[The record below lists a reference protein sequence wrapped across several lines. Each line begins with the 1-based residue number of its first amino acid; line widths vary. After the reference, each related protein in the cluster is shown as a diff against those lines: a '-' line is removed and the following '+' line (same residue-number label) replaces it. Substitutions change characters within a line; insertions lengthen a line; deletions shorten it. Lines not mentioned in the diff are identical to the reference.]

1 MNQSNDITATK
12 EDLFKVIEQI
22 EENAIYV
29 EDIQQIANFI
39 YHTKEKFE
47 NVLETLKRNNKAF
60 EQNVFA
66 EQEPLP
72 I

>member
-1 MNQSNDITATK
+1 MNRDNDITATK
-12 EDLFKVIEQI
+12 EELFKVIEEI

-29 EDIQQIANFI
+29 EDIKEIANFI
-39 YHTKEKFE
+39 WNTKAKFE
-47 NVLETLKRNNKAF
+47 NILETLKRNNEAF
-60 EQNVFA
+60 KQNVFA

>member
-1 MNQSNDITATK
+1 MNQGNDITATK

-39 YHTKEKFE
+39 YRTKEKFE
-47 NVLETLKRNNKAF
+47 NVLETLKRNNKSF

>member
-1 MNQSNDITATK
+1 MNRDNDITATK

-29 EDIQQIANFI
+29 EDIVQIANFI
-39 YHTKEKFE
+39 WHTKAKFE
-47 NVLETLKRNNKAF
+47 NILETLKRNNKAF
-60 EQNVFA
+60 KQNVFA

>member
-1 MNQSNDITATK
+1 MNQGNDITATK

-66 EQEPLP
+66 KQEPLP

>member
-1 MNQSNDITATK
+1 MNQDNDITATK

-22 EENAIYV
+22 EENAIYD
-29 EDIQQIANFI
+29 EDIKQIANFI
-39 YHTKEKFE
+39 WHTKSKFE
-47 NVLETLKRNNKAF
+47 NILETLKRNNKAF
-60 EQNVFA
+60 KQNVFA

>member
-1 MNQSNDITATK
+1 MNRDNDITATK
-12 EDLFKVIEQI
+12 EELFKVIEQI

-29 EDIQQIANFI
+29 EDIMQIANFI
-39 YHTKEKFE
+39 YHTKAKFE

>member
-1 MNQSNDITATK
+1 MNQGNDITATK

>member
-1 MNQSNDITATK
+1 MNQDNDITATK

-22 EENAIYV
+22 EENAIYI

>member
-1 MNQSNDITATK
+1 MNRDNDITATK

-29 EDIQQIANFI
+29 EDIVQIANFI
-39 YHTKEKFE
+39 WHTKAKFE
-47 NVLETLKRNNKAF
+47 NILETLKRNNKAF

-66 EQEPLP
+66 KQEPLP
-72 I
+72 F